1 MTVFGGKHFPVKTVW
16 ILAGCLQSIKIQK
29 NPRINVWNLSLRPSI
44 HPSIH
49 PNLRQ
54 CTAILSAKCWFF
66 IWRISLNNAVAFL
79 LMSRPHWVEK
89 IKTWANCEQ
98 DKLDIFYHLEYGKGD
113 DLKTITLSE
122 ASHWQYVAAWHWKS
136 LFQRKA
142 TTPGNV
148 SHQPTWVEKIM
159 NTWFLWKSQPKFLL
173 KVPHQDSLRS

>member
-1 MTVFGGKHFPVKTVW
+1 MWWQCLEENTFPSKQSEYWPDVCRALRFRKIPESTFGTFH
-16 ILAGCLQSIKIQK
+16 SD
-29 NPRINVWNLSLRPSI
+29 

-113 DLKTITLSE
+113 DLKTITLYTE
-122 ASHWQYVAAWHWKS
+122 ASHWHYVVVCYWKS